1 MRGVWQ
7 GDELNREGFIKIW
20 LFFSFFL
27 LFIFS
32 LLLDLF
38 CFCFC
43 LFVCLFVCL
52 AQGALA
58 HSFAGG
64 GQPWTFRD
72 SFRFVS
78 KNPEK
83 LTNRIISF
91 GPVLAS

>member
-1 MRGVWQ
+1 M
-7 GDELNREGFIKIW
+7 NREGFIKIW
-20 LFFSFFL
+20 LFFSFFSFFSFFL

-38 CFCFC
+38 
-43 LFVCLFVCL
+43 LFLFLFYLFVCL

-58 HSFAGG
+58 HSLAGE